1 MPRRLYHASAKSTP
15 GVDEMK
21 RAFAL
26 RLATLTTAVAL
37 GLLLAAPAALA
48 KHGPS
53 LDRSRIHPM
62 VFVHGG
68 SGSGGQFE
76 SQGMRFRQNGYPD
89 DYVRV
94 FEYDSSFSVESPA
107 DVQARLDSFIAQ
119 VKQQTGRNQI
129 DLLGHSLGTAVS
141 QTYLNSSPA
150 HAANVAHYVN
160 IDGAQAAS
168 PPGGVPTL
176 AIWAGRGTPG
186 RSIGGAIN
194 VTVPNQTHVESATS
208 PESFAE
214 MFRFFKGRR
223 PAKTKIVREHG
234 KITLAGRAVL
244 FPQNVGVPAGTS
256 LTIWRVKGSNGRRI
270 GHPVATP
277 DLAADGSW
285 GPVKARS
292 GKRYE
297 FVLEQQGRFHHFF
310 YEPFRRSDHLI
321 RLLTNVPGT
330 SFDLILSR
338 SVNHVDLIMV
348 RYKEL
353 WGDQG
358 AESDVLTVNGTNVIN
373 AATSPISKR
382 TNAMFA
388 FDLGSD
394 QVSDTGAPIPVF
406 FGLPFVSAVDL
417 FIPAASPPRGTV
429 RVALTSRGSGRTR
442 KVSFPNY
449 PSTDNT
455 VSVQLNDFER

>member
-1 MPRRLYHASAKSTP
+1 MRRS
-15 GVDEMK
+15 
-21 RAFAL
+21 FAP
-26 RLATLTTAVAL
+26 RLATFAVLVL
-37 GLLLAAPAALA
+37 GLLFAAPAAAA
-48 KHGPS
+48 KHGPV
-53 LDRSRIHPM
+53 LDPSSVHPM

-68 SGSGGQFE
+68 TGSGAQFE
-76 SQGMRFRQNGYPD
+76 SQKMRFTENGYPD

-94 FEYDSSFSVESPA
+94 FEYDSSFSVESEA
-107 DVQARLDSFIAQ
+107 DVQARLDAFINQ
-119 VKQQTGRNQI
+119 VKQETGRDQI
-129 DLLGHSLGTAVS
+129 DLLGHSLGTRVS

-168 PPGGVPTL
+168 PPGGVPAL

-186 RSIGGAIN
+186 RSIGGATN

-208 PESFAE
+208 PESFAH
-214 MFRFFKGRR
+214 MFRFFTGRD
-223 PAKTKIVREHG
+223 PETTDVVPEHG
-234 KITLAGRAVL
+234 KITIAGRALL

-256 LTIWRVKGSNGRRI
+256 LTIWRVKDSNGQRI
-270 GHPVATP
+270 AHPVASP
-277 DLAADGSW
+277 ALASDGSW
-285 GPVKARS
+285 GPVQVQS

-297 FVLEQQGRFHHFF
+297 FVLEQQGQFHHFF
-310 YEPFRRSDHLI
+310 YEPFRRSDDLI

-338 SVNHVDLIMV
+338 SPNHVDLIMI

-358 AESDVLTVNGTNVIN
+358 AENDVLTVNGTNVIN
-373 AATSPISKR
+373 PATSPIDHR

-388 FDLGSD
+388 FDQGSD
-394 QVSDTGAPIPVF
+394 GVSDTSAPIPVF

-417 FIPAASPPRGTV
+417 FIPGASPPNGTV
-429 RVALTSRGSGRTR
+429 RVDLTSRGSGPTR
-442 KVSFPNY
+442 EVSFPNY
-449 PSTDNT
+449 SSSNNT
-455 VSVQLNDFER
+455 ISVQLNDFER

>member
-1 MPRRLYHASAKSTP
+1 MHRAD
-15 GVDEMK
+15 VDHREMEMN
-21 RAFAL
+21 RPFAL
-26 RLATLTTAVAL
+26 RLATIATVVVGLLFAAPPAVAKHQN
-37 GLLLAAPAALA
+37 GLDLE
-48 KHGPS
+48 S
-53 LDRSRIHPM
+53 IHPM
-62 VFVHGG
+62 VFVHGF

-76 SQGMRFRQNGYPD
+76 SQKLRFTENGYPD

-94 FEYDSSFSVESPA
+94 FEYDSTFSLESPA
-107 DVQARLDSFIAQ
+107 DVQARLDSLIAQ
-119 VKQQTGRNQI
+119 VKQETGRSQV
-129 DLLGHSLGTAVS
+129 DLLGHSLGTAIS

-186 RSIGGAIN
+186 RSIGGATN
-194 VTVPNQTHVESATS
+194 VTVPNQTHVQSATS
-208 PESFAE
+208 PQSFAE
-214 MFRFFKGRR
+214 MFRFFTGREPR
-223 PAKTKIVREHG
+223 TTDIVPQHG
-234 KITLAGRAVL
+234 KITIAGRAVL

-277 DLAADGSW
+277 ALAADGSW
-285 GPVKARS
+285 GPVKVRS

-297 FVLEQQGRFHHFF
+297 FVLEQQGQFHHFF

-338 SVNHVDLIMV
+338 SQNHVDLIMV

-358 AESDVLTVNGTNVIN
+358 SQNDVLTVNGTNVIN
-373 AATSPISKR
+373 AATSPISHL

-388 FDLGSD
+388 FDQGSD
-394 QVSDTGAPIPVF
+394 GVSDVSSPIPVF
-406 FGLPFVSAVDL
+406 FGIPFLSAVDL
-417 FIPAASPPRGTV
+417 FIPASSPPRGTV
-429 RVALTSRGSGRTR
+429 RVALTSRGSGRTHR
-442 KVSFPNY
+442 MNFPNY
-449 PSTDNT
+449 PSSNNT
-455 VSVQLNDFER
+455 VSVQWNDFDR

>member
-1 MPRRLYHASAKSTP
+1 MKSP
-15 GVDEMK
+15 
-21 RAFAL
+21 FAL
-26 RLATLTTAVAL
+26 RLATIATVVL
-37 GLLLAAPAALA
+37 GLLFAAPAAVA
-48 KHGPS
+48 KHGCGLHLS
-53 LDRSRIHPM
+53 SIHPM

-68 SGSGGQFE
+68 TGSGGQFE
-76 SQGMRFRQNGYPD
+76 SQKMRFTENGYPD

-119 VKQQTGRNQI
+119 VKQETGRNQV
-129 DLLGHSLGTAVS
+129 DLLGHSLGTTVS

-194 VTVPNQTHVESATS
+194 VTVPNQTHVQSATS
-208 PESFAE
+208 SESFAE
-214 MFRFFKGRR
+214 MFRFFTGQAPPTTDILRRARQDHDRRTGDAVPAERRR
-223 PAKTKIVREHG
+223 PGGH
-234 KITLAGRAVL
+234 LADDLESEEFERRGGSGIRSRPL
-244 FPQNVGVPAGTS
+244 P
-256 LTIWRVKGSNGRRI
+256 WRPTGPG
-270 GHPVATP
+270 
-277 DLAADGSW
+277 D
-285 GPVKARS
+285 PVKVRS

-297 FVLEQQGRFHHFF
+297 FVLEQQGQFHHFF
-310 YEPFRRSDHLI
+310 YERFRRSDHLV

-338 SVNHVDLIMV
+338 SQNHVDLIML

-358 AESDVLTVNGTNVIN
+358 SENDVLTVNGTNVIN
-373 AATSPISKR
+373 AATSPISHR

-388 FDLGSD
+388 FDQGSD
-394 QVSDTGAPIPVF
+394 GASDVSSPIPVF
-406 FGLPFVSAVDL
+406 FGLPFLSAVDL
-417 FIPAASPPRGTV
+417 FIPAASPPTGTV
-429 RVALTSRGSGRTR
+429 RVALTSRGSG
-442 KVSFPNY
+442 FP
-449 PSTDNT
+449 
-455 VSVQLNDFER
+455 LAR

>member
-1 MPRRLYHASAKSTP
+1 MPLPLYHASA
-15 GVDEMK
+15 GIDHRVEEMK
-21 RAFAL
+21 RTFAL
-26 RLATLTTAVAL
+26 RLATFATVVL
-37 GLLLAAPAALA
+37 GLLFAAPAAVA
-48 KHGPS
+48 KHGS
-53 LDRSRIHPM
+53 GLDQSSIHPM

-68 SGSGGQFE
+68 TGSGAQFA
-76 SQGMRFRQNGYPD
+76 SQKMRFTENGYPD

-94 FEYDSSFSVESPA
+94 FEYDSTFSVESQA

-119 VKQQTGRNQI
+119 VKQQTGRSQV
-129 DLLGHSLGTAVS
+129 DLLGHSLGTTVS

-186 RSIGGAIN
+186 RSIGGATN
-194 VTVPNQTHVESATS
+194 VTVPNQTHVQSATS

-214 MFRFFKGRR
+214 MFKFFTGQ
-223 PAKTKIVREHG
+223 AAATTDIVPQHG
-234 KITLAGRAVL
+234 KITIAGRALL
-244 FPQNVGVPAGTS
+244 FPQNVGVPAGTT
-256 LTIWRVKGSNGRRI
+256 LTIWKVKNSNGQRI
-270 GHPVATP
+270 GGPVATP
-277 DLAADGSW
+277 ALASDGSW
-285 GPVKARS
+285 GPVRVRS

-297 FVLEQQGRFHHFF
+297 FVLEQQGQFHHFF

-338 SVNHVDLIMV
+338 SESHVDLIMI

-358 AESDVLTVNGTNVIN
+358 SENDVLTVNGTNVIN
-373 AATSPISKR
+373 AATSPISHR

-388 FDLGSD
+388 FDQGSD
-394 QVSDTGAPIPVF
+394 GQSDVSAPIPVF
-406 FGLPFVSAVDL
+406 FGIPFVSAVDL
-417 FIPAASPPRGTV
+417 FVPAASPPSGTV
-429 RVALTSRGSGRTR
+429 RVALTSRGSGPARE
-442 KVSFPNY
+442 VSFPNY
-449 PSTDNT
+449 PSSNNT
-455 VSVQLNDFER
+455 ITVQFNDFER

>member
-1 MPRRLYHASAKSTP
+1 
-15 GVDEMK
+15 MK
-21 RAFAL
+21 RPFAL
-26 RLATLTTAVAL
+26 RLATFSVVLL
-37 GLLLAAPAALA
+37 GLLIAAPAAVA
-48 KHGPS
+48 KHGPT
-53 LDRSRIHPM
+53 LDPSSIHPM

-76 SQGMRFRQNGYPD
+76 SQGMRFTENGYPD

-107 DVQARLDSFIAQ
+107 DVQARLDAFINQ
-119 VKQQTGRNQI
+119 VKQQTGRSRV

-141 QTYLNSSPA
+141 QTYLTSSPA

-168 PPGGVPTL
+168 PPGGVSTL

-186 RSIGGAIN
+186 RSIGGAIH
-194 VTVPNQTHVESATS
+194 VRVPNQTHVQSATS

-214 MFRFFKGRR
+214 MFKFFTGQV
-223 PAKTKIVREHG
+223 PATTNIVRQHG

-277 DLAADGSW
+277 ALATDGSW
-285 GPVKARS
+285 GPIRARS

-297 FVLEQQGRFHHFF
+297 FVLEQQGQFHHFF

-338 SVNHVDLIMV
+338 SQNHVDLIMV

-358 AESDVLTVNGTNVIN
+358 SENDVLTVNGTNVIN
-373 AATSPISKR
+373 AATSPISHR

-388 FDLGSD
+388 FDQGSD
-394 QVSDTGAPIPVF
+394 GVSDVSSPIPVF
-406 FGLPFVSAVDL
+406 FGIPFVSAVDL
-417 FIPAASPPRGTV
+417 FIPAASPPTGTV
-429 RVALTSRGSGRTR
+429 RVALTSRGSGPTR
-442 KVSFPNY
+442 KLNFPNY
-449 PSTDNT
+449 PSSNNT
-455 VSVQLNDFER
+455 ISVQLNDFER

>member
-1 MPRRLYHASAKSTP
+1 
-15 GVDEMK
+15 MK
-21 RAFAL
+21 RPFAL
-26 RLATLTTAVAL
+26 RIATIATVVL
-37 GLLLAAPAALA
+37 GLLFAAPAAVA
-48 KHGPS
+48 KHQDG
-53 LDRSRIHPM
+53 LDLNSIHPM
-62 VFVHGG
+62 VFVHGF

-76 SQGMRFRQNGYPD
+76 SQKLRFTENGYPD

-94 FEYDSSFSVESPA
+94 FEYDSTFSLESPA
-107 DVQARLDSFIAQ
+107 EVQARLDSFIGE
-119 VKQQTGRNQI
+119 VKQETGRSQV
-129 DLLGHSLGTAVS
+129 DLLGHSLGTAIS

-150 HAANVAHYVN
+150 HAANFAHYVN

-186 RSIGGAIN
+186 RSIGGATN

-208 PESFAE
+208 PQSFAE
-214 MFRFFKGRR
+214 MFRFFTGREPR
-223 PAKTKIVREHG
+223 TTDIVPQHG
-234 KITLAGRAVL
+234 KITIAGRAVL

-270 GHPVATP
+270 GHPVAAP
-277 DLAADGSW
+277 ALAADGSW
-285 GPVKARS
+285 GPVKVRS

-297 FVLEQQGRFHHFF
+297 FVLEQQGQFHHFF
-310 YEPFRRSDHLI
+310 YEPFRRSDDLI

-338 SVNHVDLIMV
+338 SQNHVDLIMV

-358 AESDVLTVNGTNVIN
+358 SQNDVLTVNGTNVIN
-373 AATSPISKR
+373 AATSPISHR

-388 FDLGSD
+388 FDQGSD
-394 QVSDTGAPIPVF
+394 GLSDVSSPIPVF
-406 FGLPFVSAVDL
+406 FGIPFLSAVDL
-417 FIPAASPPRGTV
+417 FIPASSPPSGTV
-429 RVALTSRGSGRTR
+429 RVALTSRGSGRTHR
-442 KVSFPNY
+442 VNFPNY
-449 PSTDNT
+449 PSSNNT
-455 VSVQLNDFER
+455 VSVQWNDFDR

>member
-1 MPRRLYHASAKSTP
+1 
-15 GVDEMK
+15 MK
-21 RAFAL
+21 RPFAL
-26 RLATLTTAVAL
+26 RLATFATVVV
-37 GLLLAAPAALA
+37 GLLFAAPAAVA

-53 LDRSRIHPM
+53 LDQSSIHPM

-68 SGSGGQFE
+68 TGSGAQFA
-76 SQGMRFRQNGYPD
+76 SQKMRFTENGYPD

-94 FEYDSSFSVESPA
+94 FEYDSSFSVESQA
-107 DVQARLDSFIAQ
+107 DVQTRLDSFISQ
-119 VKQQTGRNQI
+119 VKQQTGRNQV

-160 IDGAQAAS
+160 IDGAQATS

-186 RSIGGAIN
+186 RSIGGATN
-194 VTVPNQTHVESATS
+194 VTVPNQTHVQSATS
-208 PESFAE
+208 PNPSPRCSGSSPA
-214 MFRFFKGRR
+214 GHPIR
-223 PAKTKIVREHG
+223 PNIVPEHG
-234 KITLAGRAVL
+234 KITIAGRAVL
-244 FPQNVGVPAGTS
+244 FPQNVGVPAGTR
-256 LTIWRVKGSNGRRI
+256 LTIWRVKKSNGKRI

-277 DLAADGSW
+277 ALESDGSW
-285 GPVKARS
+285 GPVRVKS

-297 FVLEQQGRFHHFF
+297 FVLEQQGQFHHFF

-338 SVNHVDLIMV
+338 SENHVDLIMV

-358 AESDVLTVNGTNVIN
+358 SENDVLTVNGTNVIN
-373 AATSPISKR
+373 AATSPLSHR

-388 FDLGSD
+388 FDQGSD
-394 QVSDTGAPIPVF
+394 GKSDVSSPIPVF
-406 FGLPFVSAVDL
+406 FGLPFLSAVDL
-417 FIPAASPPRGTV
+417 FIPAATPPTGTV
-429 RVALTSRGSGRTR
+429 RVALTSRGSGPTR

-449 PSTDNT
+449 PSSNNT
-455 VSVQLNDFER
+455 VSVQFNDFER

>member
-1 MPRRLYHASAKSTP
+1 M
-15 GVDEMK
+15 EMK
-21 RAFAL
+21 RPFPL
-26 RLATLTTAVAL
+26 RLAGFAIVVL
-37 GLLLAAPAALA
+37 GLLFAAPAAVA
-48 KHGPS
+48 KHTPV
-53 LDRSRIHPM
+53 LDQSSIHPM

-68 SGSGGQFE
+68 TGSGGQFE
-76 SQGMRFRQNGYPD
+76 SQKMRFTGNGYPD

-94 FEYDSSFSVESPA
+94 FEYDSTFSVESQA

-119 VKQQTGRNQI
+119 VKQETGRSQI

-160 IDGAQAAS
+160 IDGAQATS

-194 VTVPNQTHVESATS
+194 VTVPNQTHVQSATS

-214 MFRFFKGRR
+214 MFRFFTGRA
-223 PAKTKIVREHG
+223 PDTTDIVAEHG
-234 KITLAGRAVL
+234 KITIAGRAML

-256 LTIWRVKGSNGRRI
+256 LTIWRVKNSNGQRI

-277 DLAADGSW
+277 ALATDGSW
-285 GPVKARS
+285 GPVKVKS

-297 FVLEQQGRFHHFF
+297 FVVDQQGQFHHFF
-310 YEPFRRSDHLI
+310 YEPFRRSDDLI

-330 SFDLILSR
+330 SFDLIMDR
-338 SVNHVDLIMV
+338 SPNQVNLIMV

-358 AESDVLTVNGTNVIN
+358 SENDVLSVNGTNVIN
-373 AATSPISKR
+373 AATSPISHR

-388 FDLGSD
+388 FDQDSD
-394 QVSDTGAPIPVF
+394 GVSDVSSPIPVF
-406 FGLPFVSAVDL
+406 FGLPFLSAVDL
-417 FIPAASPPRGTV
+417 FIPAASPPTGTV
-429 RVALTSRGSGRTR
+429 RVDLTSRGSGPTR
-442 KVSFPNY
+442 EVSFPNY
-449 PSTDNT
+449 PSSNNT
-455 VSVQLNDFER
+455 VTVQLNDFER

>member
-1 MPRRLYHASAKSTP
+1 MARHLYHPSAD
-15 GVDEMK
+15 VDLREREMK
-21 RAFAL
+21 RPFAL
-26 RLATLTTAVAL
+26 RLAMLATVVL
-37 GLLLAAPAALA
+37 GLLFAAPAAVA
-48 KHGPS
+48 KPGSGLDPS
-53 LDRSRIHPM
+53 SIHPM

-68 SGSGGQFE
+68 TGSGGQFE
-76 SQGMRFRQNGYPD
+76 SQKMRFTENGYPD
-89 DYVRV
+89 DYVQV

-107 DVQARLDSFIAQ
+107 DVQARLDIFITR
-119 VKQQTGRNQI
+119 VKQESGRSQV

-176 AIWAGRGTPG
+176 AIWAGRGAPG

-194 VTVPNQTHVESATS
+194 VTVPNTTHAHSATS
-208 PESFAE
+208 PESFAA
-214 MFRFFKGRR
+214 MFRFFTGRA
-223 PAKTKIVREHG
+223 PGTTDIVPEHG
-234 KITLAGRAVL
+234 KITIAGRAVL

-256 LTIWRVKGSNGRRI
+256 LTIWRVKDSNGQRI
-270 GHPVATP
+270 AHPVATP
-277 DLAADGSW
+277 ALASDGSW
-285 GPVKARS
+285 GPVRVQS

-297 FVLEQQGRFHHFF
+297 FVLEQQGMFHHFF

-338 SVNHVDLIMV
+338 SPSHLDLIMV

-358 AESDVLTVNGTNVIN
+358 SQNDVLTVNGTNVIN
-373 AATSPISKR
+373 AATSPISHR

-388 FDLGSD
+388 FDQGSD
-394 QVSDTGAPIPVF
+394 GQSDVSAPIPVF
-406 FGLPFVSAVDL
+406 FGIPFLSAVDL
-417 FIPAASPPRGTV
+417 FIPAASPPTGAV
-429 RVALTSRGSGRTR
+429 QVALTSRGSWPARE
-442 KVSFPNY
+442 VSFPNY
-449 PSTDNT
+449 PSSNNT
-455 VSVQLNDFER
+455 VSVQLNDFEQ

>member
-1 MPRRLYHASAKSTP
+1 MNRS
-15 GVDEMK
+15 
-21 RAFAL
+21 FAP
-26 RLATLTTAVAL
+26 RLATFA
-37 GLLLAAPAALA
+37 LLLMSLLFAAPGAMA
-48 KHGPS
+48 KQGPT
-53 LDRSRIHPM
+53 LDPSSIHPM

-76 SQGMRFRQNGYPD
+76 SQGLRFTENGYPD

-107 DVQARLDSFIAQ
+107 DVQARLDAFINQ
-119 VKQQTGRNQI
+119 VKQQTGRSQV

-141 QTYLNSSPA
+141 QTYLTSSPA

-186 RSIGGAIN
+186 RSIGGATN
-194 VTVPNQTHVESATS
+194 VTVPNQTHVQSATS
-208 PESFAE
+208 RESFAH
-214 MFRFFKGRR
+214 MFRFFTGRD
-223 PAKTKIVREHG
+223 PGTTDIVPEHG
-234 KITLAGRAVL
+234 KIKISGRAVL

-256 LTIWRVKGSNGRRI
+256 LTIWRVKESNGQRI
-270 GHPVATP
+270 AHPVATP
-277 DLAADGSW
+277 ALAADGSW
-285 GPVKARS
+285 GPVRVQS

-297 FVLEQQGRFHHFF
+297 FVLEQQGQFHHFF

-330 SFDLILSR
+330 SFDLIMSR
-338 SVNHVDLIMV
+338 SPDHANLIMV

-358 AESDVLTVNGTNVIN
+358 SQNDVLSVNGTNVIN
-373 AATSPISKR
+373 AATSPISHR

-388 FDLGSD
+388 FDQGSD
-394 QVSDTGAPIPVF
+394 GVSDVSSPIPVF
-406 FGLPFVSAVDL
+406 FGLPFLSAVDL
-417 FIPAASPPRGTV
+417 FIPAASPPTGTV
-429 RVALTSRGSGRTR
+429 RVDLTSRGGGPTR
-442 KVSFPNY
+442 EVSFPNY
-449 PSTDNT
+449 PSSNNT

>member
-1 MPRRLYHASAKSTP
+1 
-15 GVDEMK
+15 
-21 RAFAL
+21 
-26 RLATLTTAVAL
+26 
-37 GLLLAAPAALA
+37 
-48 KHGPS
+48 
-53 LDRSRIHPM
+53 M
-62 VFVHGG
+62 VFVHGF

-76 SQGMRFRQNGYPD
+76 SQKLRFTENGYPD

-94 FEYDSSFSVESPA
+94 FEYDSTFSLESPA

-119 VKQQTGRNQI
+119 VKQETGRSQV

-186 RSIGGAIN
+186 RSIGGATN
-194 VTVPNQTHVESATS
+194 VTVPNQTHVQSATS
-208 PESFAE
+208 PQSFAE
-214 MFRFFKGRR
+214 MFRFFTGREPR
-223 PAKTKIVREHG
+223 TTDIVPQHG
-234 KITLAGRAVL
+234 KITIAGRAVL

-277 DLAADGSW
+277 ALAADGSW
-285 GPVKARS
+285 GPVKVRS

-297 FVLEQQGRFHHFF
+297 FVLEQQGQFHHFF
-310 YEPFRRSDHLI
+310 YEPFRRSDDLI

-348 RYKEL
+348 RYKEF

-358 AESDVLTVNGTNVIN
+358 SQNDVLTVNGTNVIN
-373 AATSPISKR
+373 AATNPISHL

-388 FDLGSD
+388 FDQGSD
-394 QVSDTGAPIPVF
+394 GVSDVSSPIPVF
-406 FGLPFVSAVDL
+406 FGIPFVSAVDL
-417 FIPAASPPRGTV
+417 FIPASSPPRGTV
-429 RVALTSRGSGRTR
+429 RVALASRGSGHTHR
-442 KVSFPNY
+442 VNFPNY
-449 PSTDNT
+449 PSSNNT
-455 VSVQLNDFER
+455 VSVQWNDFDR

>member
-1 MPRRLYHASAKSTP
+1 
-15 GVDEMK
+15 MK
-21 RAFAL
+21 RPFAL
-26 RLATLTTAVAL
+26 RLATLAIVL
-37 GLLLAAPAALA
+37 VGLLFAAPAAAA
-48 KHGPS
+48 KHGPG
-53 LDRSRIHPM
+53 LDPSSIHPM

-68 SGSGGQFE
+68 TGSGGQFE
-76 SQGMRFRQNGYPD
+76 SQKMRFTENGYPD
-89 DYVRV
+89 DYVRA
-94 FEYDSSFSVESPA
+94 FEYDSSFTVETPA
-107 DVQARLDSFIAQ
+107 DVQARLDSFITQ
-119 VKQQTGRNQI
+119 VKQETGRSQV

-141 QTYLNSSPA
+141 QTYLSSPA

-194 VTVPNQTHVESATS
+194 VTVPNQTHVQSATS
-208 PESFAE
+208 AESFAE
-214 MFRFFKGRR
+214 MFRFFTRR
-223 PAKTKIVREHG
+223 APKTSDIVPQHG
-234 KITLAGRAVL
+234 KITIAGRAVL

-270 GHPVATP
+270 GHSVATP
-277 DLAADGSW
+277 ALATDGSW
-285 GPVKARS
+285 GPVKVRS

-297 FVLEQQGRFHHFF
+297 FVLEQQGQFHHFF

-338 SVNHVDLIMV
+338 SQNHVDLIMV

-358 AESDVLTVNGTNVIN
+358 SENDVLTVNGTNVIN
-373 AATSPISKR
+373 AATSPISHR

-388 FDLGSD
+388 FDQGSD
-394 QVSDTGAPIPVF
+394 GVSNVSTPIPVF
-406 FGLPFVSAVDL
+406 FGLPFLSAVDL
-417 FIPAASPPRGTV
+417 FIPAASPPTGTV

-442 KVSFPNY
+442 RVNFPND
-449 PSTDNT
+449 PSSDNT
-455 VSVQLNDFER
+455 VSVQFNDFEH

>member
-1 MPRRLYHASAKSTP
+1 
-15 GVDEMK
+15 V
-21 RAFAL
+21 
-26 RLATLTTAVAL
+26 L
-37 GLLLAAPAALA
+37 GLSLAAAPAAVA
-48 KHGPS
+48 KHRCG
-53 LDRSRIHPM
+53 LDLSRIHPM
-62 VFVHGG
+62 VFVHGF

-76 SQGMRFRQNGYPD
+76 SQKLRFTENGYPD

-94 FEYDSSFSVESPA
+94 FEYDSTFSLESPA

-119 VKQQTGRNQI
+119 VKQETGRSQV
-129 DLLGHSLGTAVS
+129 DLLGHSLGTAIS

-176 AIWAGRGTPG
+176 AIWAGRGAPG
-186 RSIGGAIN
+186 RSIGGATN
-194 VTVPNQTHVESATS
+194 VTVPDQTHVQSATS
-208 PESFAE
+208 PQSFAE
-214 MFRFFKGRR
+214 MFRFFTGRSPR
-223 PAKTKIVREHG
+223 TTDIVPEHG
-234 KITLAGRAVL
+234 KITIGGRAEL

-277 DLAADGSW
+277 ALAVDGSW
-285 GPVKARS
+285 GPVKVWS

-297 FVLEQQGRFHHFF
+297 FVLEQQGQFHHFF

-338 SVNHVDLIMV
+338 SQNHVDLIMV
-348 RYKEL
+348 RYKEF

-358 AESDVLTVNGTNVIN
+358 SENDALTVNGTNVIN
-373 AATSPISKR
+373 AATSPISHL

-388 FDLGSD
+388 FDQGSD
-394 QVSDTGAPIPVF
+394 GVSDVSSPIPVF
-406 FGLPFVSAVDL
+406 FGIPFLSGVDL
-417 FIPAASPPRGTV
+417 FIPASSPPRGTV
-429 RVALTSRGSGRTR
+429 RVALDSRGSGRTHR
-442 KVSFPNY
+442 LNFPDY
-449 PSTDNT
+449 PSSNNT
-455 VSVQLNDFER
+455 VSLQWNDFDR

>member
-1 MPRRLYHASAKSTP
+1 LYHASAD
-15 GVDEMK
+15 VDQRETEMK
-21 RAFAL
+21 RPFAL
-26 RLATLTTAVAL
+26 RLATLATVVL
-37 GLLLAAPAALA
+37 GLLFAAPAAVA
-48 KHGPS
+48 KHQHG
-53 LDRSRIHPM
+53 LDLKSIHPM
-62 VFVHGG
+62 VFVHGF

-76 SQGMRFRQNGYPD
+76 SQKMRFTENGYPD

-107 DVQARLDSFIAQ
+107 DVQARLDSFISQ
-119 VKQQTGRNQI
+119 VKQQTGRSQV
-129 DLLGHSLGTAVS
+129 DLLGHSLGTAIS

-150 HAANVAHYVN
+150 HAANIAHYVN

-186 RSIGGAIN
+186 RAIGGATN
-194 VTVPNQTHVESATS
+194 VTVPNQTHVQSATS
-208 PESFAE
+208 AESFTE
-214 MFRFFKGRR
+214 MFRFFTGRA
-223 PAKTKIVREHG
+223 PDTTDIVPEHG
-234 KITLAGRAVL
+234 KITIAGRAVL
-244 FPQNVGVPAGTS
+244 FPQNVGVPAGTR
-256 LTIWRVKGSNGRRI
+256 LTIWRVKRSNGKRI

-277 DLAADGSW
+277 ALASDGSW
-285 GPVKARS
+285 GPVRVKR

-297 FVLEQQGRFHHFF
+297 FALEQQGQVHHFF

-338 SVNHVDLIMV
+338 SANHVDLIMV

-358 AESDVLTVNGTNVIN
+358 SENDVLTVNGTNVIN
-373 AATSPISKR
+373 AATSPISHM

-388 FDLGSD
+388 FDQGSD
-394 QVSDTGAPIPVF
+394 GVSDVSAPIPVF
-406 FGLPFVSAVDL
+406 FGLPFLSAVDL
-417 FIPAASPPRGTV
+417 FVPAASPPTGTV
-429 RVALTSRGSGRTR
+429 RVDLTSRGSGPTR
-442 KVSFPNY
+442 EVSFPNY
-449 PSTDNT
+449 PSSNNT
-455 VSVQLNDFER
+455 VTVQLNDFEH

>member
-1 MPRRLYHASAKSTP
+1 
-15 GVDEMK
+15 MK
-21 RAFAL
+21 KPFAL
-26 RLATLTTAVAL
+26 RLATIATVVL
-37 GLLLAAPAALA
+37 GLLFVAPAALA
-48 KHGPS
+48 KHGSGLS
-53 LDRSRIHPM
+53 LSSIHPM

-76 SQGMRFRQNGYPD
+76 SQKLRFTENGYPD
-89 DYVRV
+89 SYVRV
-94 FEYDSSFSVESPA
+94 FEYDSSFSVETPA
-107 DVQARLDSFIAQ
+107 DVQARLDTFINQ
-119 VKQQTGRNQI
+119 VKQQTGRSQV
-129 DLLGHSLGTAVS
+129 DLLGHSLGTVVS

-176 AIWAGRGTPG
+176 AIWAGTGTPG
-186 RSIGGAIN
+186 RSIGGATN
-194 VTVPNQTHVESATS
+194 VTVPNQTHVQSATS

-214 MFRFFKGRR
+214 MFKFFTGRT
-223 PAKTKIVREHG
+223 PKTTDIVPEHG
-234 KITLAGRAVL
+234 KITISGRAVL

-256 LTIWRVKGSNGRRI
+256 LTIWRVKNSNGRRI
-270 GHPVATP
+270 GHPVATTA
-277 DLAADGSW
+277 LASDGSW
-285 GPVKARS
+285 GPVRVRS

-297 FVLEQQGRFHHFF
+297 FVLEQQGQFHHFF

-338 SVNHVDLIMV
+338 SPNHVDLIMV
-348 RYKEL
+348 RYKEF

-358 AESDVLTVNGTNVIN
+358 SQNDVLTVNGTNVIN
-373 AATSPISKR
+373 AATSPISHR

-388 FDLGSD
+388 FDQGSD
-394 QVSDTGAPIPVF
+394 GVSNVNSPIPVF
-406 FGLPFVSAVDL
+406 FGIPFVSAVDL
-417 FIPAASPPRGTV
+417 FIPAASPPTGTV
-429 RVALTSRGSGRTR
+429 RVALTSRGSGPARV
-442 KVSFPNY
+442 VSFPNY
-449 PSTDNT
+449 PSSNNT

>member
-1 MPRRLYHASAKSTP
+1 
-15 GVDEMK
+15 MK
-21 RAFAL
+21 RPFAI
-26 RLATLTTAVAL
+26 RFASFAVVVL
-37 GLLLAAPAALA
+37 GLLVAAPSAVA
-48 KHGPS
+48 KHGPE
-53 LDRSRIHPM
+53 LDPSSIHPL

-76 SQGMRFRQNGYPD
+76 SQGMRFTENGYPD
-89 DYVRV
+89 GYVRV

-107 DVQARLDSFIAQ
+107 DVQARLDAFINQ
-119 VKQQTGRNQI
+119 VKQQTGRSQV
-129 DLLGHSLGTAVS
+129 DLLGHSLGTVVS
-141 QTYLNSSPA
+141 QTYLNSSAA

-186 RSIGGAIN
+186 RSIGGATN
-194 VTVPNQTHVESATS
+194 VTVPNQTHVQSATS

-214 MFRFFKGRR
+214 MFKFFTGRA
-223 PAKTKIVREHG
+223 PDTTDIVTEHG
-234 KITLAGRAVL
+234 KITIAGRAVL
-244 FPQNVGVPAGTS
+244 FPQNIGVPAGTS
-256 LTIWRVKGSNGRRI
+256 LTIWRVKDSNGQRI
-270 GHPVATP
+270 AHPVATP
-277 DLAADGSW
+277 ALASDGSW
-285 GPVKARS
+285 GPVTVQS

-297 FVLEQQGRFHHFF
+297 FVLEQQGQFHHFF

-338 SVNHVDLIMV
+338 SPSHADLIMV

-358 AESDVLTVNGTNVIN
+358 SQNDVLSVNGTNVIN
-373 AATSPISKR
+373 AATSPISHR

-388 FDLGSD
+388 FDQGSD
-394 QVSDTGAPIPVF
+394 GVSNTSTPIPVF
-406 FGLPFVSAVDL
+406 FGIPFVSAVDL
-417 FIPAASPPRGTV
+417 FIPAASPPNGTV
-429 RVALTSRGSGRTR
+429 RVDLTSRGSGPTR
-442 KVSFPNY
+442 EVSFPNY
-449 PSTDNT
+449 ASSNNT
-455 VSVQLNDFER
+455 ITVQLNDFER

>member
-1 MPRRLYHASAKSTP
+1 MRRQL
-15 GVDEMK
+15 G
-21 RAFAL
+21 F
-26 RLATLTTAVAL
+26 RLAAATTVLL
-37 GLLLAAPAALA
+37 GLLLTAPAAVA
-48 KHGPS
+48 KQGSGLDPS
-53 LDRSRIHPM
+53 SIHPM
-62 VFVHGG
+62 VFVHGAT
-68 SGSGGQFE
+68 GSGGQFE
-76 SQGMRFRQNGYPD
+76 SQKMRFTENGYPD

-94 FEYDSSFSVESPA
+94 FEYDSSFTVESPA

-119 VKQQTGRNQI
+119 VKQETGRSQV

-194 VTVPNQTHVESATS
+194 VTVPNQTHVQSATS

-214 MFRFFKGRR
+214 MFKFFTGRA
-223 PAKTKIVREHG
+223 PDTTAILPEHG
-234 KITLAGRAVL
+234 KITIAGRAVL

-256 LTIWRVKGSNGRRI
+256 LTIWKVKDSDGERI

-277 DLAADGSW
+277 TLGSDGSW
-285 GPVKARS
+285 GPVQVQS

-297 FVLEQQGRFHHFF
+297 FVLEQQGQFHHFF
-310 YEPFRRSDHLI
+310 YEPFRRDDDLI

-338 SVNHVDLIMV
+338 SESHVDLIMV

-358 AESDVLTVNGTNVIN
+358 PENDVLTVNGTNVIN
-373 AATSPISKR
+373 AATSPISHR

-388 FDLGSD
+388 FDQGSD
-394 QVSDTGAPIPVF
+394 GQSNVSSPIPVF
-406 FGLPFVSAVDL
+406 FGLPFLSAVDL
-417 FIPAASPPRGTV
+417 FIPAASPPTGTV
-429 RVALTSRGSGRTR
+429 RVALTSRGSGPTR
-442 KVSFPNY
+442 VVSFPNY
-449 PSTDNT
+449 PSANNT
-455 VSVQLNDFER
+455 VTVQLNDFER

>member
-1 MPRRLYHASAKSTP
+1 MRFRLYHASAD
-15 GVDEMK
+15 VDHRETEMK
-21 RAFAL
+21 RPFAL
-26 RLATLTTAVAL
+26 RFATIATVVL
-37 GLLLAAPAALA
+37 GLLFAAPAAVA
-48 KHGPS
+48 KHGSGLNPS
-53 LDRSRIHPM
+53 TIHPM
-62 VFVHGG
+62 VFVHGF

-76 SQGMRFRQNGYPD
+76 SQKLRFTENGYPD

-94 FEYDSSFSVESPA
+94 FEYDSTFSLESPA

-119 VKQQTGRNQI
+119 VKQETGRSQV
-129 DLLGHSLGTAVS
+129 DLLGHSLGTAIS

-186 RSIGGAIN
+186 RSIGGATN
-194 VTVPNQTHVESATS
+194 VTVPNQTHVQSATS
-208 PESFAE
+208 PQSFAE
-214 MFRFFKGRR
+214 MFRFFTGREPR
-223 PAKTKIVREHG
+223 TTDIVPQHG
-234 KITLAGRAVL
+234 KITIAGRAVL
-244 FPQNVGVPAGTS
+244 FPQNVGVPTGTS

-277 DLAADGSW
+277 ALAADGSW
-285 GPVKARS
+285 GPVKVRS

-297 FVLEQQGRFHHFF
+297 FVLEQQGQFHHFF
-310 YEPFRRSDHLI
+310 YEPFRRTDHLI

-338 SVNHVDLIMV
+338 SQNHVDLIMV

-358 AESDVLTVNGTNVIN
+358 SQNDVLTVNGTNVIN
-373 AATSPISKR
+373 AATSPISHL

-388 FDLGSD
+388 FDQGSD
-394 QVSDTGAPIPVF
+394 GVSNVSSPIPVF
-406 FGLPFVSAVDL
+406 FGIPFLSAVDL
-417 FIPAASPPRGTV
+417 SIPASSPPRGTV
-429 RVALTSRGSGRTR
+429 RVALTSRGSGRTHR
-442 KVSFPNY
+442 VNFPNY
-449 PSTDNT
+449 PSSNNT
-455 VSVQLNDFER
+455 VSVQWNDFDR

>member
-1 MPRRLYHASAKSTP
+1 MNRP
-15 GVDEMK
+15 
-21 RAFAL
+21 FAL
-26 RLATLTTAVAL
+26 RLATIATVLL
-37 GLLLAAPAALA
+37 GLLFAAPAAVA
-48 KHGPS
+48 KHGCGHH
-53 LDRSRIHPM
+53 RSSIHPI

-76 SQGMRFRQNGYPD
+76 SQGMRFTENGYPD
-89 DYVRV
+89 SYVRV
-94 FEYDSSFSVESPA
+94 FEYDSTFSVESPA
-107 DVQARLDSFIAQ
+107 DVQARLDSFINQ
-119 VKQQTGRNQI
+119 VKRETGRSQV

-176 AIWAGRGTPG
+176 ALWAGKSTPG

-194 VTVPNQTHVESATS
+194 VTVPNQTHVQSATS

-214 MFRFFKGRR
+214 MFRFFTGRA
-223 PAKTKIVREHG
+223 PKTTDILREHG
-234 KITLAGRAVL
+234 KITIAGRAVL

-277 DLAADGSW
+277 ALATDGSW
-285 GPVKARS
+285 GPVKVRS

-297 FVLEQQGRFHHFF
+297 FVLEQQGQFHHFF

-338 SVNHVDLIMV
+338 SPNHVDLILL

-358 AESDVLTVNGTNVIN
+358 SENDVLTVNGTNVIN
-373 AATSPISKR
+373 AATSPISHL
-382 TNAMFA
+382 TNGMFA
-388 FDLGSD
+388 FDQGSD
-394 QVSDTGAPIPVF
+394 GQSDVSAPIPVF
-406 FGLPFVSAVDL
+406 FGLPFLSAVDL
-417 FIPAASPPRGTV
+417 FIPAASPPTGTV
-429 RVALTSRGSGRTR
+429 RVDLASRGSRRTR
-442 KVSFPNY
+442 EVSFPNY
-449 PSTDNT
+449 PSSNNT
-455 VSVQLNDFER
+455 VTVQFNDFER

>member
-1 MPRRLYHASAKSTP
+1 VVL
-15 GVDEMK
+15 
-21 RAFAL
+21 
-26 RLATLTTAVAL
+26 L
-37 GLLLAAPAALA
+37 GLLIAAPAAVA
-48 KHGPS
+48 KHGPT
-53 LDRSRIHPM
+53 LDRSSIHPM

-76 SQGMRFRQNGYPD
+76 SQGLRFTENGYPD

-107 DVQARLDSFIAQ
+107 DVQARLDAFINQ
-119 VKQQTGRNQI
+119 VKQQTGRSQV

-141 QTYLNSSPA
+141 QTYLTSSPA

-176 AIWAGRGTPG
+176 AIWAGRGTPR
-186 RSIGGAIN
+186 RSIGGAVN
-194 VTVPNQTHVESATS
+194 VTVPNQTHVQSATS

-214 MFRFFKGRR
+214 MFKFFTGQA
-223 PAKTKIVREHG
+223 PATTNIVRQHG

-256 LTIWRVKGSNGRRI
+256 LTIWRVKGSDGRRI
-270 GHPVATP
+270 GHPVGTPALAT
-277 DLAADGSW
+277 DGSW

-297 FVLEQQGRFHHFF
+297 FVLEQQGQFHHFF

-338 SVNHVDLIMV
+338 SPNHADLIMV

-358 AESDVLTVNGTNVIN
+358 SENDVLSVNGTNVIN
-373 AATSPISKR
+373 AATSPISHR

-388 FDLGSD
+388 FDQGSD
-394 QVSDTGAPIPVF
+394 EVSNVSTPIPVF
-406 FGLPFVSAVDL
+406 FGIPFVSAVDL
-417 FIPAASPPRGTV
+417 FVPAASPPTGTV
-429 RVALTSRGSGRTR
+429 RVALTSRGSGLTR

-449 PSTDNT
+449 PSSNNT
-455 VSVQLNDFER
+455 VTVQLNDFER

>member
-1 MPRRLYHASAKSTP
+1 L
-15 GVDEMK
+15 V
-21 RAFAL
+21 
-26 RLATLTTAVAL
+26 L
-37 GLLLAAPAALA
+37 GLLFAAPAAFA
-48 KHGPS
+48 KHAPALDPS
-53 LDRSRIHPM
+53 SVHPM

-68 SGSGGQFE
+68 TGSGAQFE
-76 SQGMRFRQNGYPD
+76 SQKMRFTENGYPD

-94 FEYDSSFSVESPA
+94 FEYDSSFSVESQA
-107 DVQARLDSFIAQ
+107 DVQARLDVFINQ
-119 VKQQTGRNQI
+119 VKQETGRSQI
-129 DLLGHSLGTAVS
+129 DLLGHSLGTRVS
-141 QTYLNSSPA
+141 QTYLTSSPG

-214 MFRFFKGRR
+214 MFKFFTGRA
-223 PAKTKIVREHG
+223 PETTDIVPEHG
-234 KITLAGRAVL
+234 KIAIAGRAQL
-244 FPQNVGVPAGTS
+244 FPQNVGVPPGTT
-256 LTIWRVKGSNGRRI
+256 LTIWRVKDSNGQRI
-270 GHPVATP
+270 AHPVATP
-277 DLAADGSW
+277 TLASDGSW
-285 GPVKARS
+285 GPVQVQS

-297 FVLEQQGRFHHFF
+297 FVLEQQGQFHHFF
-310 YEPFRRSDHLI
+310 YEPFRRSDDLI

-338 SVNHVDLIMV
+338 SENHVDLIMI

-358 AESDVLTVNGTNVIN
+358 AENDVLTVNGTNVIN
-373 AATSPISKR
+373 AATSPIDHR

-388 FDLGSD
+388 FDQGSD
-394 QVSDTGAPIPVF
+394 GVSDTSAPIPVF

-417 FIPAASPPRGTV
+417 FIPGASPPNGTV
-429 RVALTSRGSGRTR
+429 RVDLTSRGSGPTR
-442 KVSFPNY
+442 EVSFPNY
-449 PSTDNT
+449 ASSNNT
-455 VSVQLNDFER
+455 ISVQLNDFER

>member
-1 MPRRLYHASAKSTP
+1 MNRP
-15 GVDEMK
+15 
-21 RAFAL
+21 FAL
-26 RLATLTTAVAL
+26 RLATIATVVLGVLLT
-37 GLLLAAPAALA
+37 APAAIA
-48 KHGPS
+48 KHPAT
-53 LDRSRIHPM
+53 LDPGSIHPM

-76 SQGMRFRQNGYPD
+76 SQKLRFTENGYPD

-119 VKQQTGRNQI
+119 VKQATGRSQV

-194 VTVPNQTHVESATS
+194 VTVPNQTHVQSATS
-208 PESFAE
+208 PESFAA
-214 MFRFFKGRR
+214 MFRFFTGQA
-223 PAKTKIVREHG
+223 PGTTDIVPEHG
-234 KITLAGRAVL
+234 KITIAGRAVL

-256 LTIWRVKGSNGRRI
+256 LTIWRVKDSNGQRI
-270 GHPVATP
+270 AHPVATP
-277 DLAADGSW
+277 ALASDGSW
-285 GPVKARS
+285 GPVQVQS

-297 FVLEQQGRFHHFF
+297 FVVEQQGMFHHFF

-338 SVNHVDLIMV
+338 SENHADLIMV

-358 AESDVLTVNGTNVIN
+358 SENDVLTVNGTNVIN
-373 AATSPISKR
+373 AATSPISHR

-388 FDLGSD
+388 FDQGSD
-394 QVSDTGAPIPVF
+394 GQSEVSAPIPVF
-406 FGLPFVSAVDL
+406 FGIPFVSAVDL
-417 FIPAASPPRGTV
+417 FIPAASPPTGTV
-429 RVALTSRGSGRTR
+429 RVALTSRGSGPARE
-442 KVSFPNY
+442 VNFPNY
-449 PSTDNT
+449 PSSNNT
-455 VSVQLNDFER
+455 ISVQLNDFER